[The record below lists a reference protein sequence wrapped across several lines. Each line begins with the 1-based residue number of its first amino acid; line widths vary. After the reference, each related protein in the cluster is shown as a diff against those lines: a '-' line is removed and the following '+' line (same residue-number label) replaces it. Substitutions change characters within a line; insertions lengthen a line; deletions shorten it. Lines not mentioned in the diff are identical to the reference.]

1 MELFQPLPIWP
12 IILYY
17 TLSIAIFALLF
28 TIKTKI
34 NNKNYYWFFVFYT
47 FFVVGVAAI
56 QFCILMHGTSFM
68 KGFLHINLDVDRY
81 DSIRWGAGFFA
92 LISYFAMPQNKYVK
106 VAK

>member
-28 TIKTKI
+28 TVKTKI
-34 NNKNYYWFFVFYT
+34 NNKNYYWIFVFYT

-68 KGFLHINLDVDRY
+68 RGFLHINLDVDRY

-92 LISYFAMPQNKYVK
+92 LISYFAMPRNKYVK